1 MTKKDASISTTST
14 TPSKTMLSLKEVV
27 EMSGLSP
34 VYVRRAI
41 LTGKLASTKVPVG
54 DTAVLRHEIA
64 LADYEA
70 WRAGTGVRGRRSD
83 GRGKYTLYGTPEEV
97 AAIEAMIAQASAN
110 VSIAKAKTYG
120 KAKKAAD
127 VEALPSELSI

>member
-1 MTKKDASISTTST
+1 MTKNDANT
-14 TPSKTMLSLKEVV
+14 KTVLTLKEVV

-41 LTGKLASTKVPVG
+41 LTGKLPSTKVPVG

-64 LADYEA
+64 LADFEA
-70 WRAGTGVRGRRSD
+70 WRKGTGHRGRRTD

-97 AAIEAMIAQASAN
+97 DAIKALIAEANAH
-110 VSIAKAKTYG
+110 VSIAKAKTYT
-120 KAKKAAD
+120 KKPAGAGADAD
-127 VEALPSELSI
+127 VEALPRELSI

>member
-1 MTKKDASISTTST
+1 MTKKDTNTN
-14 TPSKTMLSLKEVV
+14 SKTVLTLKEVV

-41 LTGKLASTKVPVG
+41 LTGKLPSTKVPVG

-64 LADYEA
+64 LADFEA
-70 WRAGTGVRGRRSD
+70 WRKGTGHRGRRSD

-97 AAIEAMIAQASAN
+97 DAIKALIAEANAN
-110 VSIAKAKTYG
+110 VSIDKAKIYG
-120 KAKKAAD
+120 KAKKVAEAAA
-127 VEALPSELSI
+127 VEANA

>member
-1 MTKKDASISTTST
+1 MTKKNEST
-14 TPSKTMLSLKEVV
+14 KTVLTLKEVV

-64 LADYEA
+64 LADFEA
-70 WRAGTGVRGRRSD
+70 WRASTGTRGRRSD
-83 GRGKYTLYGTPEEV
+83 GRSKYTLYGTPEEV
-97 AAIEAMIAQASAN
+97 AAIEEILQAHEFTTPLKKAPVYKSKKAQAEVA
-110 VSIAKAKTYG
+110 
-120 KAKKAAD
+120 
-127 VEALPSELSI
+127 VEVEQ